1 MNAVDVARN
10 IISGSLLGAGLK
22 YCLVDDNKIPH
33 KMDGTLAKPN
43 CMSDFVDFDTISSCD
58 SLDRYHSLGISVQ
71 ASNICGVD
79 IDHVVAVPFDF
90 SSVNKLGKDIV
101 GIFKDW
107 AYIEFSFSGTGLRI
121 LYRQKLIEN
130 YRMKYYIKNSKI
142 GVEYYQPATGKDL
155 SNRYL
160 TITGRSVY
168 DNSVDCAV
176 DHSKEILAFADK
188 YMKRKNVLEENKTER
203 NTDERRGIEQLVR
216 NAKILRINDGE
227 LMDVWYTPAPGS
239 GKDES
244 ERDYR
249 LLTILYNKVTKNKQR
264 LKEVFESSPFFKSK
278 DEKHVRKWELN
289 SGRYYNYLYEV
300 ISKYK

>member
-1 MNAVDVARN
+1 MDAVDVARN
-10 IISGSLLGAGLK
+10 IISTNLLNANLR
-22 YCLVDDNKIPH
+22 YCLVDDNKLPH

-43 CMSDFVDFDTISSCD
+43 CMYDFVDFDTISSCD
-58 SLDRYHSLGISVQ
+58 SLDHYHSLGISVQ

-90 SSVNKLGKDIV
+90 SSVNQLGKDIV

-107 AYIEFSFSGTGLRI
+107 AYVEFSFSGTGLRI
-121 LYRQKLIEN
+121 LYRQKLIED

-142 GVEYYQPATGKDL
+142 GVEYYQPAIGKDL

-176 DHSKEILAFADK
+176 DHSKDILAFVNK
-188 YMKRKNVLEENKTER
+188 YRKRSTELVEHACIEETDNRTLEQLIKNVKAEMLSN
-203 NTDERRGIEQLVR
+203 GQL
-216 NAKILRINDGE
+216 L
-227 LMDVWYTPAPGS
+227 DVWYTPAPGS

-244 ERDYR
+244 ERDFR
-249 LLTILYNKVTKNKQR
+249 LLTILYNTITKDKTK
-264 LKEVFESSPFFKSK
+264 LKELFEQSPFFKTK
-278 DEKHVRKWELN
+278 DDKHMRKWTLRDY
-289 SGRYYNYLYEV
+289 RYYNYLYSV
-300 ISKYK
+300 ISKY